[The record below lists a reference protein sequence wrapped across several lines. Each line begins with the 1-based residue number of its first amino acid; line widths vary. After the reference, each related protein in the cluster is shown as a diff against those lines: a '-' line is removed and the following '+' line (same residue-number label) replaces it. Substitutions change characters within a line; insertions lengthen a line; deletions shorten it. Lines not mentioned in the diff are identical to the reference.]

1 MDSTLDKDK
10 YYNVN
15 WLCSK
20 ASEMSSQNNNMLVK
34 NTRIYFGWFQF
45 QTTAIIKSPN
55 KKKYSD
61 LDHSQ
66 FNQENVSF

>member
-34 NTRIYFGWFQF
+34 NTRAFILGGFSSRPW
-45 QTTAIIKSPN
+45 
-55 KKKYSD
+55 
-61 LDHSQ
+61 LL
-66 FNQENVSF
+66 